1 MVQKNAIITIRNRV
15 IIKIYGA
22 LFKDIC
28 MEKAKK
34 QRHKIKSHMKKI
46 LFNEE
51 YSETNHDSKSKKHLK
66 KKAKRLRRSREENSF
81 EKE

>member
-1 MVQKNAIITIRNRV
+1 
-15 IIKIYGA
+15 
-22 LFKDIC
+22 